1 MKKVIYGGLFLAFVG
16 ITIAGCKKDVSNPA
30 PKFDSALNIAT
41 DGRMLI
47 FKTSEDYSKIIDGQN
62 EKEWS
67 LFLSKVKKMEHFTYA
82 EVLGKSKT
90 GEDLIGDESLS
101 EILNEDCIVQIG
113 DYLYRVNK
121 LTESVYV
128 LPAENISEYQDLVSE
143 NKSNPH
149 IRKFS
154 TSEDVIEL
162 AESGAEGQ
170 KGLFCGDSYANQKNE
185 FISAT
190 IPLGY
195 GMSLIIDMRAK
206 YYAAGIYFNL
216 KAFASTFAQ
225 GLSWND
231 LSSDYPQYVYQS
243 YGFYLKLDGRRRYK
257 ERCKTDTGY
266 HYFSA
271 QGTGAGAST
280 VTLQSYQ
287 GSKGLNK
294 YQLVSNVYFMYNG
307 QWTNVTQIPSLI
319 PGASIGQTGNNYPG
333 YYYGVTHG
341 Y

>member
-47 FKTSEDYSKIIDGQN
+47 FKTSEDYSKIIDDQN
-62 EKEWS
+62 DKDWE
-67 LFLSKVKKMEHFTYA
+67 LFLSKVDKMKHTSYTEA
-82 EVLGKSKT
+82 LEKNKS
-90 GEDLIGDESLS
+90 GENLIGDENLS
-101 EILNEDCIVQIG
+101 EILNDDWVVQIG

-121 LTESVYV
+121 PNESVFV
-128 LPAENISEYQDLVSE
+128 LPAANISEYDDLIAE
-143 NKSNPH
+143 NKNNPH

-154 TSEDVIEL
+154 TNEDVIEL

-170 KGLFCGDSYANQKNE
+170 KGLFCGDSYANQRNE

-190 IPLGY
+190 IPLSY
-195 GMSLIIDMRAK
+195 GMVLIIDMRAK
-206 YYAAGIYFNL
+206 YFAAGIYFNL

-231 LSSDYPQYVYQS
+231 LSSDYPQYVYQN
-243 YGFYLKLDGRRRYK
+243 YGVYLKLDGRRRYK

-271 QGTGAGAST
+271 QGTGASE

-307 QWTNVTQIPSLI
+307 QWTNVSQIPSLI
-319 PGASIGQTGNNYPG
+319 PGASIAQTGNNYPG
-333 YYYGVTHG
+333 YYYGVTYG

>member
-1 MKKVIYGGLFLAFVG
+1 MKRVIYVGTFLALVG

-47 FKTSEDYSKIIDGQN
+47 FKTSEDYSKIIDDRN

-67 LFLSKVKKMEHFTYA
+67 LFLSKVDKMKHTSYA
-82 EVLGKSKT
+82 EVLEKTKT
-90 GEDLIGDESLS
+90 GENLIGDENLS
-101 EILNEDCIVQIG
+101 EILNDDWVVQIG

-121 LTESVYV
+121 PNESVFV
-128 LPAENISEYQDLVSE
+128 LPAANISEYDDLIAE
-143 NKSNPH
+143 NKNNPH

-154 TSEDVIEL
+154 TNEDVISL

-170 KGLFCGDSYANQKNE
+170 KSLCFESYANQRNE

-195 GMSLIIDMRAK
+195 GMQLIIEMKSK
-206 YYAAGIYFNL
+206 YFAAGIFFNL
-216 KAFASTFAQ
+216 KTFSSTFAQ
-225 GLSWND
+225 GLTWND
-231 LSSDYPQYVYQS
+231 LSSDYPQYVYQN
-243 YGFYLKLDGRRRYK
+243 YAFYLKMTGRRKYK
-257 ERCKTDTGY
+257 ERCGTDTGY
-266 HYFSA
+266 YTWSA
-271 QGTGAGAST
+271 EASGAAG

-287 GSKGLNK
+287 GSKGLNR
-294 YQLVSNVYFMYNG
+294 YQLVANVFFMYNG
-307 QWTNVTQIPSLI
+307 QWRNITEITSLV
-319 PGASIGQTGNNYPG
+319 PGSTLGQTGNNYPG
-333 YYYGVTHG
+333 YYFGVTYG